1 MQGLDHGS
9 KLKSQV
15 AAAQNLAGKYM
26 PGESGGAGGG
36 DDDAPQT
43 KEAQKEA
50 QKMMKDASK
59 AKAAAEAAL
68 RGEAPPSALVST
80 VMGLFSKF
88 SKGSSTVMP
97 VGGMGPSATSGTN
110 DSGLLSED
118 TGFGPLRAE
127 EYVQFRTLPKLI
139 YFSQQS
145 PKQARQVAIFE
156 VAAIGL
162 STCCS
167 LLAAF
172 DKVQPVPLIVQG
184 ASTAAAWVAYKNMKT
199 ALKLTNSAVGQL
211 ERLVL
216 WWQSLSMIEKRRPD
230 KKEKLVRV
238 RHDFATPA
246 YFSTHRSY
254 TTANALTLCTILC
267 TDHRGRHQRSSA
279 RACDSQA
286 DGGK

>member
-1 MQGLDHGS
+1 
-9 KLKSQV
+9 
-15 AAAQNLAGKYM
+15 
-26 PGESGGAGGG
+26 
-36 DDDAPQT
+36 
-43 KEAQKEA
+43 
-50 QKMMKDASK
+50 
-59 AKAAAEAAL
+59 
-68 RGEAPPSALVST
+68 
-80 VMGLFSKF
+80 MGLFSKF

-97 VGGMGPSATSGTN
+97 VGGMGSSATSGTN

-127 EYVQFRTLPKLI
+127 EYVQFRTLPKLV

-156 VAAIGL
+156 IAAISL

-184 ASTAAAWVAYKNMKT
+184 ASTAAAWVAYKQMKV

-230 KKEKLVRV
+230 KKEKLVRITEDV
-238 RHDFATPA
+238 ISAAVPELAIRKQME
-246 YFSTHRSY
+246 
-254 TTANALTLCTILC
+254 ANEE
-267 TDHRGRHQRSSA
+267 
-279 RACDSQA
+279 A
-286 DGGK
+286 DDNK